1 MEERKI
7 NYKQRAERI
16 EQLCKMFYEIYK
28 SKCKQVRTIKDKIL
42 LREAIIF
49 GDMASIAE
57 RWNIDPKTILM
68 VLNYDF
74 KTVDDYDK
82 AYQRRTEQ
90 NELQRKAERRAERR
104 NQGEA

>member
-28 SKCKQVRTIKDKIL
+28 SKCKRVRSIKDKIL

>member
-57 RWNIDPKTILM
+57 RWDIDPKTILM

-74 KTVDDYDK
+74 KTIDDYDR

-90 NELQRKAERRAERR
+90 NEMQRKAERRAERR